1 MKSNEPSLARA
12 SDQPEPTEPSPT
24 RGKRRAPHDDADVK
38 FIALGEALMEQ
49 RAIAFAEQQRAR
61 LLAHEIEALRNS
73 TSWRMT
79 APVRW
84 LGRRIQLLR
93 SMQRRQALQRI
104 GRWLD
109 GSARSIVWRPLQ
121 RSLYHVAPDMFE
133 GTPRYE
139 AWKRKR
145 NAPRSLATIRFDTVE
160 HPEVSIIIPSY
171 GQLEMT
177 VACLASI
184 ARNPSDA
191 SVEVIVAEDA
201 SGDPAME
208 QLTRVPGLLY
218 RPNAQNLGFLRSCNA
233 TSGLARGRYL
243 CLLNNDTEV
252 QAGWL
257 DAMLSVFKM
266 RVDCGMVGAKLI
278 YADGR
283 LQEAGGIVWND
294 GSAWNYGRLE
304 SPERSDCSYLKEADY
319 CSGAAI
325 LLERDL
331 FERLGRFDERY
342 LPAYYEDTDLA
353 FKVREAGLKVYLQ
366 PEARVVH
373 HEGQSHG
380 TDVGSGIKAHQA
392 RNQQTFF
399 KRWKEVLEREHFPNG
414 ACVHLAKDRS
424 NLKKTILVID
434 HHVPQPDRDAGSRS
448 TRAIIDTLLNM
459 GLSVKFWPQSFAF
472 DPIYTTQLQQAGVEV
487 VYGTRSADA
496 FDRWLDIW
504 AEDLDYVLL
513 NRPGVAAEFLPTL
526 RSRTAAKL
534 LFYGHDIHHER
545 EAASA
550 RLNQD
555 AAALAAAGQT
565 KQLEMG
571 IWSQVDVVY
580 YPSHTETEQV
590 KASLPGVEARTLPLL
605 ALAPVECAPLATR
618 TRDRI
623 LFVAGFGHPPN
634 VDAALWFVKEVFE
647 IIRLRRPGARLVLAG
662 SNPTQAVQEFAG
674 PNIEVTGY
682 LSEEALNALYDGAGV
697 AVVPLRF
704 GAGVKG
710 KVVEAMHHGLPLVM
724 TSIGAQGLP
733 DAEQVALVANGVES
747 MADNVVALMSDDALW
762 QACAD
767 AGRHYVALHFSPEAM
782 RTVLSQDIDARP
794 YDHTQGRPCQASR

>member
-12 SDQPEPTEPSPT
+12 SDKPEPTKPSTT
-24 RGKRRAPHDDADVK
+24 RGERLSPHDDADDK
-38 FIALGEALMEQ
+38 FTALGKALMEQ

-61 LLAHEIEALRNS
+61 LLTHEIEALRNS
-73 TSWRMT
+73 TSWRIT
-79 APVRW
+79 APLRW

-93 SMQRRQALQRI
+93 SMQRQQALRRI

-109 GSARSIVWRPLQ
+109 GSDRSIVWRPLR
-121 RSLYHVAPDMFE
+121 RSLYRVAPDMFT

-145 NAPRSLATIRFDTVE
+145 NAPRSLATMRFDMVE

-184 ARNPSDA
+184 ARNPSHA

-218 RPNAQNLGFLRSCNA
+218 RPNLQNLGFLRSCNA
-233 TSGLARGRYL
+233 ASGLARGRYL

-257 DAMLSVFKM
+257 DAMLSVFNK
-266 RVDCGMVGAKLI
+266 RDDCGMVGAQLI

-304 SPERSDCSYLKEADY
+304 SPEKSDCSYLKEADY

-325 LLERDL
+325 VLEREL

-353 FKVREAGLKVYLQ
+353 FKVREAGLKVFLQ
-366 PEARVVH
+366 PAARVVH

-380 TDVGSGIKAHQA
+380 TDVSSGIKAHQA
-392 RNQQTFF
+392 RNQHTFF
-399 KRWKEVLEREHFPNG
+399 ERWKEVLEREHFPN
-414 ACVHLAKDRS
+414 ATCVHLAKDRS

-434 HHVPQPDRDAGSRS
+434 HHVPQPDQDAGSRS
-448 TRAIIDTLLNM
+448 TRAIIETLLNM
-459 GLSVKFWPQSFAF
+459 GLSVKFWPQSFEF
-472 DPIYTTQLQQAGVEV
+472 DPVYTPQLQDAGVEV
-487 VYGTRSADA
+487 IYGPRHADN
-496 FDRWLDIW
+496 FSRWLDHW
-504 AEDLDYVLL
+504 ADDLDYVLL
-513 NRPGVAAEFLPTL
+513 NRPAVAAEFLPEL
-526 RSRTAAKL
+526 KSRSRAKL
-534 LFYGHDIHHER
+534 LFYGHDLHHER

-550 RLNQD
+550 RLGED
-555 AAALAAAGQT
+555 PAALALAEQT
-565 KQLEMG
+565 RQLEMAVWG
-571 IWSQVDVVY
+571 QVDAVY
-580 YPSHTETEQV
+580 YPSHTETAHVQ
-590 KASLPGVEARTLPLL
+590 AALPGVVARTLPLY
-605 ALAPVECAPLATR
+605 ALTPIPTAPLAGR
-618 TRDRI
+618 QREKI
-623 LFVAGFGHPPN
+623 LFVAGFAHPPN
-634 VDAALWFVKEVFE
+634 VDAALWFVRDVFGFV
-647 IIRLRRPGARLVLAG
+647 LRAKPEARLVLAG
-662 SNPTQAVQEFAG
+662 SNPTEAVRALAG
-674 PNIEVTGY
+674 DRIEVTGY
-682 LSEEALNALYDGAGV
+682 LSDEALQDQYRTAGV
-697 AVVPLRF
+697 AIVPLRF

-710 KVVEAMHHGLPLVM
+710 KVVEAMHHAVPLVT
-724 TSIGAQGLP
+724 TSVGVQGLP
-733 DAEQVALVANGVES
+733 GADQVAA
-747 MADNVVALMSDDALW
+747 VVDEPQAIAERIVQLMSDDERW
-762 QACAD
+762 QCGAE
-767 AGRHYVALHFSPEAM
+767 GGPQYVAKHFSPSAM
-782 RTVLSQDIDARP
+782 RKVLELDIDARP
-794 YDHTQGRPCQASR
+794 YKDISHVSARRDA